1 MDTDKDFERSGVN
14 AAFGMKDSHR
24 MEQLG
29 ERADRMAEEAAR
41 KAKELKD
48 QASDV
53 VGSAKER
60 ASETYDRTREALNR
74 TYDRALDYGR
84 QNPGSAIL
92 MGFGAGIGVGLLL
105 AGNVASR
112 RRSGLLPSVATSL
125 ADIVYEVFDRR

>member
-1 MDTDKDFERSGVN
+1 MEPNKEFETSGVN
-14 AAFGMKDSHR
+14 PMPGMRDSHR
-24 MEQLG
+24 LEHLG
-29 ERADRMAEEAAR
+29 ERADRMTDEAAR
-41 KAKELKD
+41 KAQDLKER
-48 QASDV
+48 ASEA

-60 ASETYDRTREALNR
+60 ASETYDRTRDALNR
-74 TYDRALDYGR
+74 SYDRALDYGR

-105 AGNVASR
+105 AGSAAGR

>member
-1 MDTDKDFERSGVN
+1 MDQDFEKLGSN
-14 AAFGMKDSHR
+14 TAPGMTDSHR
-24 MEQLG
+24 LEDLG
-29 ERADRMAEEAAR
+29 ERADRLADEAAR
-41 KAKELKD
+41 KAQDLKD
-48 QASDV
+48 RASEA

-74 TYDRALDYGR
+74 SYDRALDYGR

-105 AGNVASR
+105 AGSAASR